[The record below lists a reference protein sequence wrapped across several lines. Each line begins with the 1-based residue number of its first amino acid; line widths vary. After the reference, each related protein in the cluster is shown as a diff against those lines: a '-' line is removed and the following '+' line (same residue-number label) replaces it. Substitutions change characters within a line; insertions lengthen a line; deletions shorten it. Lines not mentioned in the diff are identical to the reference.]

1 MLDLTYFCVKV
12 GSVVFN
18 LKRNMFMKTFMEY
31 FWILIIGNSLVW
43 GIIFLGSLLPNT
55 YILILLGCI
64 AGIIGSVVYNFIIF
78 LFMISKVGYNE

>member
-1 MLDLTYFCVKV
+1 
-12 GSVVFN
+12 
-18 LKRNMFMKTFMEY
+18 MKTFMEY